1 MERLNKAAII
11 TRLATKLRANGSWCG
26 ETHIQKATYLLQDL
40 LNVPTDFAF
49 VLYMH
54 GPFSF
59 DLRDELTSLRAD
71 GLLELQPQPAP
82 YGPRFAPTPLSKRLQ
97 GKFPKTL
104 AKHGEAIEFVA
115 EALGGKHVDEL
126 ERVATALYVTKRRTS
141 DHDGSV
147 QSRAKCLNRL
157 KPHVP
162 LPAAVKA
169 VQEVDA
175 LTKQAQGTQN

>member
-1 MERLNKAAII
+1 MDRLPQAAIV
-11 TRLATKLRANGSWCG
+11 TRLAQRLRDHGSWCG
-26 ETHIQKATYLLQDL
+26 ETHLQKAMFFLQEL
-40 LNVPTDFAF
+40 QEVPTGFEF
-49 VLYMH
+49 ILYMH

-71 GLLELQPQPAP
+71 GLLELQPQPTP
-82 YGPRFAPTPLSKRLQ
+82 YGPRFAPTPRSERLQ

-115 EALGGKHVDEL
+115 GALGGKHVDAL

-162 LPAAVKA
+162 LSAAVKA
-169 VQEVDA
+169 VEEVDA
-175 LTKQAQGTQN
+175 LIKQAQGAQD